1 MKELSFDTGLVSYT
15 IKGKDSEGNVVS
27 SFRVLFNP
35 ADESFFNRLFDSLE
49 TLDNVIKE
57 YSKNT
62 ENAEFKERFEHA
74 RNRDKK
80 IEETVDNVFKDKVSE
95 NAFETVSPCA
105 LANGFPVWMNI
116 AVAIMDEILDN
127 LSEEE
132 KRVNDRV
139 AKYTDKYKKKYH
151 K

>member
-1 MKELSFDTGLVSYT
+1 MRELSFDTGLVSYT
-15 IKGKDSEGNVVS
+15 IKGKDSDGNIVS
-27 SFRVLFNP
+27 SFNVLFNP
-35 ADESFFNRLFDSLE
+35 ADEAFFNRLFDSLE
-49 TLDNVIKE
+49 TLDSAMKE
-57 YSKNT
+57 YRDNT
-62 ENAEFKERFEHA
+62 ENADFKERFEHA

-80 IEETVDNVFKDKVSE
+80 IEETVDSVFKDKVSK
-95 NAFETVSPCA
+95 NAFDAVSPCA

-116 AVAIMDEILDN
+116 AVAVMDEILEN